1 MDPMTARKRIDE
13 FASRSMPSFFQNIP
27 LGQAARTEIEGNN
40 STQYKLSVDHLPMN
54 DKNEKYYKGLRVH
67 FDNEVHKVLKCTDV
81 IRMFGMLRCALALAP
96 AASQPKTI
104 ATR

>member
-1 MDPMTARKRIDE
+1 MTARKRIDE

-27 LGQAARTEIEGNN
+27 LGQAARTEMEGNN

-54 DKNEKYYKGLRVH
+54 DKNERYYKGLRIH
-67 FDNEVHKVLKCTDV
+67 FDERIHKLLKCADV
-81 IRMFGMLRCALALAP
+81 IRMFGMLRFALALATTAP
-96 AASQPKTI
+96 QPKPS